1 MIFIVFYP
9 ALSSYPPC
17 VLEVQVHQHL
27 LRLQREPTSHDPW
40 SHQFAMGRLVARA
53 LRRQESVVIQTGVV
67 ADRPLYRLSYLVPA
81 LLSPEPIALILPDHL
96 QSSVLA
102 AIPQIQRELGTHKPI
117 NRDRS
122 ASDLRGLHLFSPQD
136 WLEQRHVWQMPI
148 LMDGLDRLTDW
159 LQDYLQ
165 ISVDPA
171 DWQSLLWA
179 IPEAQGDIEDCRW
192 QLQQSLFQRTPN
204 PYNCY
209 LLATAEIDRLSKLAQ
224 YPDLPAPWPE
234 FLGQLLDTQ
243 SLCWGE
249 IDRKD
254 GTFRLRTQPKDC
266 SPLYAELWTDQ
277 PHILIGNVLDV
288 DRSASGF
295 RQAMG
300 LGDIPS
306 VKFAVSARPLR
317 LYTPNW
323 MPMPNSRNFQE
334 LFTREAILAIA
345 QARANAVLRHRSGSG
360 LVVVI
365 VGDTPLKAQTAARL
379 AAEYGSLVRME
390 EQGLENG
397 QILVTG
403 WEFWNNFQHL
413 FPAPEA
419 IVVATLPIPS
429 LEDPPIAAQV
439 EIYKQQRRDWFRA
452 FLLPIGLRMLLRSIS
467 TLRSGQGLLV
477 ILDNRLNH
485 RSYGQEILAALQ
497 PCIKMA
503 RLEFPHPPTTSLCK
517 KNP

>member
-1 MIFIVFYP
+1 
-9 ALSSYPPC
+9 

-27 LRLQREPTSHDPW
+27 LRLQREPTSSDTW
-40 SHQFAMGRLVARA
+40 SHRFAMGRLVARA
-53 LRRQESVVIQTGVV
+53 LRRQESVVIQTSIA
-67 ADRPLYRLSYLVPA
+67 ADRPLYRLSYLAPA
-81 LLSPEPIALILPDHL
+81 LLHPEPIALILPDCL
-96 QSSVLA
+96 QAQVLA
-102 AIPQIQRELGTHKPI
+102 ALPQIQRELGTHKPI
-117 NRDRS
+117 NTDPS
-122 ASDLRGLHLFSPQD
+122 APDLTGLNLFGPAA
-136 WLEQRHVWQMPI
+136 WLERRHAWRMPI
-148 LMDGLDRLTDW
+148 IMDGLDRLTDW

-165 ISVDPA
+165 ISVGLA

-179 IPEAQGDIEDCRW
+179 VPKAQEKIEDCRR
-192 QLQQSLFQRTPN
+192 QLQQSLFQRTLN

-209 LLATAEIDRLSKLAQ
+209 LLATAEIDQLSKLAR

-234 FLGQLLDTQ
+234 FLGQLLDAQ

-249 IDRKD
+249 IDSAAE
-254 GTFRLRTQPKDC
+254 TFRLRTQPKDC
-266 SPLYAELWTDQ
+266 NHLYAELWTDQ

-300 LGDIPS
+300 LGDITA

-317 LYTPNW
+317 LYTPSW

-334 LFTREAILAIA
+334 LFTREAIRAIA
-345 QARANAVLRHRSGSG
+345 QARANAVLRRRSGHG
-360 LVVVI
+360 LTVVI
-365 VGDTPLKAQTAARL
+365 VGDTPLKAQTAAHL

-390 EQGLENG
+390 KQGLENG

-413 FPAPEA
+413 LPAPEA

-429 LEDPPIAAQV
+429 LEDPLIAAQV

-467 TLRSGQGLLV
+467 TLRSSQGLLV

-497 PCIKMA
+497 PYVKIA
-503 RLEFPHPPTTSLCK
+503 RLEFPFPPATSFCK